1 MGANSMSAKR
11 LRGTSSGDHGSSSAT
26 AGQRQE
32 LRADDGLDA
41 RSQLM
46 QTLSA
51 QIIPQLLRS
60 HRRPPMDLPQHIPAP
75 VSAADVQDYVC
86 ACLALDAAAHETEFA
101 RLRSLG
107 HELPA
112 LYLELLAPAARQ
124 IGRLW
129 ETDDCTFPEV
139 TLALWRIQ
147 SLVQSLAE
155 EFCAEPE
162 FRQPQRRIL
171 LSPAPGSQHTLGFYM
186 LTQFFRRAGW
196 SACAEIEAQ
205 PAALIDAVRSDW
217 YDVAAVS
224 VSNSAHLDALSQLIR
239 EVRSA
244 SLNPGLGIMVG
255 GPLVF
260 DASVRAMLGAEA
272 YSGDALDALRAA
284 DRLIQERAQP
294 N

>member
-1 MGANSMSAKR
+1 MFDENRAGGRGLQVFRQRFRDGNRAMPSAGAPNANGQITFTFALVPRQNKR
-11 LRGTSSGDHGSSSAT
+11 E
-26 AGQRQE
+26 E
-32 LRADDGLDA
+32 LA
-41 RSQLM
+41 R
-46 QTLSA
+46 
-51 QIIPQLLRS
+51 
-60 HRRPPMDLPQHIPAP
+60 
-75 VSAADVQDYVC
+75 
-86 ACLALDAAAHETEFA
+86 ALDAAAHETEFA